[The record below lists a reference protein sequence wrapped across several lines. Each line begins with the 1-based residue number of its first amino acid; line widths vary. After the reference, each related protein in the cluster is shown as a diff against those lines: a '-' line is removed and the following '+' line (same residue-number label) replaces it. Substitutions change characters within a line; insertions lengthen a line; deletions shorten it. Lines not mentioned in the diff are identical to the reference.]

1 MFKRFLNNKK
11 IRCIPSLFHEKK
23 LVADF
28 KARAEIFNSFFAKQ
42 YSLINSGSY
51 LSSEVIKE
59 TDNSLYSVRFST
71 EDVLQIKNNLD
82 SNKLHGH
89 DETSIAI
96 LKIFGSFVCRPLQ
109 IIYQSYLNREKFL
122 QE

>member
-1 MFKRFLNNKK
+1 M
-11 IRCIPSLFHEKK
+11 
-23 LVADF
+23 ADF

-109 IIYQSYLNREKFL
+109 IIYQSYLNREQFL

>member
-1 MFKRFLNNKK
+1 M
-11 IRCIPSLFHEKK
+11 
-23 LVADF
+23 ADF

-51 LSSEVIKE
+51 LSSEVIKK

-71 EDVLQIKNNLD
+71 EDVLQVKNNLD

-109 IIYQSYLNREKFL
+109 IIYQSYLNREQFL